1 MVLAGGWPPP
11 LEPERPLARGKA
23 AHQGEPGPTTLDVE
37 EVMDRAVDLL
47 LRRLRIRRR
56 RAPEQA
62 LEAAMPPVVI
72 LADGSHGEPVTYG
85 TCVIEIR
92 KARRLSCRVVGIENV
107 VKFDADILKV

>member
-62 LEAAMPPVVI
+62 LEAAMPPVVV
-72 LADGSHGEPVTYG
+72 LADVYRGEPDANGHY
-85 TCVIEIR
+85 VIEITN
-92 KARRLSCRVVGIENV
+92 ASCSSHWVAGFLTQFIFNS
-107 VKFDADILKV
+107 